1 MCVQAIDNYHTA
13 LAYKPDLSFADD
25 MLKKALEDEFLM
37 SDPLQDF
44 PVSPG
49 TEAAASPE
57 VSEAIDDN
65 DDDDIMDDI

>member
-1 MCVQAIDNYHTA
+1 
-13 LAYKPDLSFADD
+13 

-44 PVSPG
+44 PASPS
-49 TEAAASPE
+49 TETVASPE
-57 VSEAIDDN
+57 IPDIIDDD